1 MEETMIELSEEILL
15 RMYYKMNQ
23 ARFFEEKVEDLFE
36 KGLIYE
42 TTYLSKGE
50 EATGVVSCLALEK
63 GDLTSLTH
71 RGHSQAIGFGLDV
84 NMMMAELLGKST
96 GYCKGKGGSLHI
108 ADVEN
113 GNIGANGIVGG
124 GFTLSCGA
132 ALTQKYKK
140 TGKVVL
146 CFAGDGATNEGSF
159 HEALNLASVW
169 KLPIVFLIEN
179 NLYGMSMPVSK
190 HMNIEN
196 ISDRS
201 ASYNIPGLTI
211 DGTDFLEIY
220 DVMTKSLRYARAGR
234 GPVLVEAKTYRYN
247 GHSSSDAQVYRN
259 KEEVQK
265 WQKKDPLIRF
275 VNYLHENRVFT
286 DKQIQTIEDEAK
298 TSIEHAVEFAMES
311 PEPEIT
317 TVLEDIYA

>member
-1 MEETMIELSEEILL
+1 MIELSEEILL

-23 ARFFEEKVEDLFE
+23 ARFFEEKVEDLLKKE
-36 KGLIYE
+36 IVDE
-42 TTYLSKGE
+42 TVYLSKGE

-63 GDLTSLTH
+63 GDLVSMTH

-84 NMMMAELLGKST
+84 NLMMAELLGKST

-108 ADVEN
+108 ADVLN
-113 GNIGANGIVGG
+113 GNIGTNGIVGG

-159 HEALNLASVW
+159 HEAMNLASVW
-169 KLPIVFLIEN
+169 KLPIVFVIEN
-179 NLYGMSMPVSK
+179 NLYGMSTPISK

-196 ISDRS
+196 ISDRG
-201 ASYNIPGLTI
+201 AAYNIPGLTI

-234 GPVLVEAKTYRYN
+234 GPVLVEAKTYRFC
-247 GHSSSDAQVYRN
+247 GHSSDDPQAYRS
-259 KEEVQK
+259 KEEVQE
-265 WQKKDPLIRF
+265 WQEKDSLFRLKK
-275 VNYLHENRVFT
+275 YLQENRVFT
-286 DKQIQTIEDEAK
+286 GKQLETIEGEAK
-298 TSIEHAVEFAMES
+298 SSIEQAAEFAIES
-311 PEPEIT
+311 PVPDIT

>member
-1 MEETMIELSEEILL
+1 MIELSEEILL

-23 ARFFEEKVEDLFE
+23 ARFFEEKVEDLL
-36 KGLIYE
+36 KRGIVDE
-42 TTYLSKGE
+42 TVYLSKGE

-63 GDLTSLTH
+63 GDLVSMTH
-71 RGHSQAIGFGLDV
+71 RGHAQAIGFGLDV
-84 NMMMAELLGKST
+84 NLMMAELLGKST

-108 ADVEN
+108 ADVLN

-132 ALTQKYKK
+132 ALTQKHKK
-140 TGKVVL
+140 TGQVVL

-159 HEALNLASVW
+159 HEAMNLASVW

-179 NLYGMSMPVSK
+179 NLYGMSTPISK

-196 ISDRS
+196 ISDRG
-201 ASYNIPGLTI
+201 AGYNIPGLTI

-234 GPVLVEAKTYRYN
+234 GPVLVEAKTYRFC
-247 GHSSSDAQVYRN
+247 GHSSDDPQVYRST
-259 KEEVQK
+259 EEVQQ
-265 WQKKDPLIRF
+265 WQEKDPLFRLKK
-275 VNYLHENRVFT
+275 YLQENRVFT
-286 DKQIQTIEDEAK
+286 GKQLETIEGEAK
-298 TSIEHAVEFAMES
+298 SSIEQAAEFALES
-311 PEPEIT
+311 LEPDIT
-317 TVLEDIYA
+317 TVLEDVYA